1 MEVEPP
7 TNGPPAQRLFVGLQ
21 IPGDQAINLAVI
33 SNVMSAQFTGAAGQ
47 RHLWEPD
54 GTGHR
59 HPPDCGGLDTI
70 PYHITL
76 QFLGPV
82 DVSQV
87 AALKMA
93 LEAVSA
99 ARPPFVLR
107 LRECHTFPDRS
118 GLVPK
123 IAWAGVGGQRHQL
136 NLLQR
141 AVSKAMGELGYEPPE
156 YHFLPH
162 VTVGRFDT
170 DEREWCLEMSDC
182 WRNMPF
188 APTKAFLV
196 DEIGLY
202 ASERDGDG
210 RVTYVIQDRW
220 QLNSLLLH

>member
-1 MEVEPP
+1 MPNIFMRVVGTSLAGAILVAILWVIFFTHIAPWP
-7 TNGPPAQRLFVGLQ
+7 GHATLIVPLFV
-21 IPGDQAINLAVI
+21 ITWI
-33 SNVMSAQFTGAAGQ
+33 
-47 RHLWEPD
+47 
-54 GTGHR
+54 
-59 HPPDCGGLDTI
+59 GGI
-70 PYHITL
+70 
-76 QFLGPV
+76 
-82 DVSQV
+82 
-87 AALKMA
+87 
-93 LEAVSA
+93 
-99 ARPPFVLR
+99 
-107 LRECHTFPDRS
+107 PDRS

-123 IAWAGVGGQRHQL
+123 IAWAGVGGQRRQF
-136 NLLQR
+136 NFLQR

-156 YHFLPH
+156 HHILPH

-170 DEREWCLEMSDC
+170 DNREWCLEMSDC

>member
-1 MEVEPP
+1 MEVEPT

-21 IPGDQAINLAVI
+21 IYGDQAIRLAA
-33 SNVMSAQFTGAAGQ
+33 MSREMWAQFAGAAGQ
-47 RHLWEPD
+47 LHLWAPD

-59 HPPDCGGLDTI
+59 HRPASGGLDTV

-93 LEAVSA
+93 LDAVAA

-123 IAWAGVGGQRHQL
+123 IAWAGVGGQRRQF
-136 NLLQR
+136 NFLQR

-156 YHFLPH
+156 HHILPH

-170 DEREWCLEMSDC
+170 DNREWCLEMSDY
-182 WRNMPF
+182 WRNMPLSTG
-188 APTKAFLV
+188 PFLV
-196 DEIGLY
+196 NEVVLY
-202 ASERDGDG
+202 ASERDEAGK
-210 RVTYVIQDRW
+210 VTYVIQDRW